1 MKKVIVMGDDLGAKK
16 VLIGEIEE
24 IALEYQVGEPIFTK
38 EIKQQV
44 NEHFEV
50 ASNDRFTRIVNEYL
64 RRLEKRGVISKYD
77 DGIYFRSKETKF
89 GRSAIDKEKLIKKA
103 YIVNEQEDEV
113 IGYVAGAAFLN
124 ANGFSNNMTNRQE
137 IVTNNYNVKKP
148 IHKFSNPPI
157 IKKPKVPISK
167 YNYRY
172 FQLLD
177 TLRDIEQYHVLDAS
191 FYVSLY
197 DYMERERMDG
207 FKLLGYAKK
216 YYNQKVMHILDEL
229 AEAVLDRELIG

>member
-1 MKKVIVMGDDLGAKK
+1 MMGDDLGTKR
-16 VLIGEIEE
+16 VLMEEIEGL
-24 IALEYQVGEPIFTK
+24 ALEYQVGEPIFTK

-44 NEHFEV
+44 KEQFEV
-50 ASNDRFTRIVNEYL
+50 ASNDSFTRTVNEYL

-103 YIVNEQEDEV
+103 YIMDEQEDEV
-113 IGYVAGAAFLN
+113 IGYVAGAAFLS
-124 ANGFSNNMTNRQE
+124 ANGFSNNMTNRRE

-167 YNYRY
+167 HNYRY

-177 TLRDIEQYHVLDAS
+177 TLRDIGQYHVLDAS
-191 FYVSLY
+191 FYMSLY
-197 DYMERERMDG
+197 DYMERERIDG

-216 YYNQKVMHILDEL
+216 YYNQKVMHVLDEL
-229 AEAVLDRELIG
+229 AEAALDRELIG

>member
-1 MKKVIVMGDDLGAKK
+1 MMGDDLGTKR
-16 VLIGEIEE
+16 VLMEEIEGL
-24 IALEYQVGEPIFTK
+24 ALEYQVGEPIFTK

-44 NEHFEV
+44 KEQFEA
-50 ASNDRFTRIVNEYL
+50 ASNDSFTRTVNEYL

-103 YIVNEQEDEV
+103 YIMDEQEDEV
-113 IGYVAGAAFLN
+113 IGYVVGASFLS
-124 ANGFSNNMTNRQE
+124 ANGFSNNMTNRRE

-167 YNYRY
+167 HNYRY

-177 TLRDIEQYHVLDAS
+177 TLRDIGQYHVLDAS
-191 FYVSLY
+191 FYISLY
-197 DYMERERMDG
+197 DYMERERIDG

-216 YYNQKVMHILDEL
+216 YYNQKVMHVLDEL
-229 AEAVLDRELIG
+229 AEAALDRELIG